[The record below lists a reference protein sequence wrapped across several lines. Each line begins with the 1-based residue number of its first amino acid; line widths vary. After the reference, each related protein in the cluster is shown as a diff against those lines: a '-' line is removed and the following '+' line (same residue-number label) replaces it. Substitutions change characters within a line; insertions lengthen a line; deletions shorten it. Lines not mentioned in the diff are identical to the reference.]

1 MIFTYISHVLLSCI
15 IFSHSVA
22 RIESFTPLP
31 RYSVSSILVDSKLYF
46 FGGWGKNPDE
56 SEGCQNSVFYLDTLS
71 SFSTLDNNIPW
82 IDLTSIANLP
92 VGTCWQVSAHDSQKN
107 SIYILEGLMINSS
120 NQVNVSD
127 TLVYSFD
134 TKIQKWSKSMIS
146 GIAPPRRME
155 LQISQDSSNIY
166 MFGGL
171 SGPLTGSQNTTWF
184 NDMNILD
191 IKSLSWLIV
200 VPSGIDLPPP
210 QADFTA
216 TILNNGMIVY
226 IGGRQAT
233 NAYGSEISYK
243 QMNKIWTYD
252 TKKSFWNLIVT
263 SGTIPGVRTGHSA
276 VLAMDGRIIVY
287 GGKENEELLSPATP
301 DLAVLDTA
309 STPPFQCNKSN
320 YTWITSFNAN
330 TLKPTST
337 TEQYEDSTTTYSIKP
352 IQPSDKVISLNI
364 ALILGAAIGCTIAF
378 IIIVII
384 TVLLLRRWLK
394 YKQSSE
400 NKGLSDIS
408 VSDN

>member
-1 MIFTYISHVLLSCI
+1 MIFTYISHVLLLCI
-15 IFSHSVA
+15 VFSHSTAYV
-22 RIESFTPLP
+22 ESFIPLP

-56 SEGCQNSVFYLDTLS
+56 SEGCQNSVFYLDILS
-71 SFSTLDNNIPW
+71 SFDTSDNIPW
-82 IDLTSIANLP
+82 IDLTSIAALP

-107 SIYILEGLMINSS
+107 SIYILEGLMVNNSS

-127 TLVYSFD
+127 TLIYSFD
-134 TKIQKWSKSMIS
+134 TKIQRWSKPIIS

-155 LQISQDSSNIY
+155 LQISQDSSSIY

-171 SGPLTGSQNTTWF
+171 SKPLTGSQNITWF
-184 NDMNILD
+184 SDMNILD
-191 IKSLSWLIV
+191 IKNLSWLIV
-200 VPSGIDLPPP
+200 VTSGLDLPPP

-226 IGGRQAT
+226 IGGRQVT

-243 QMNKIWTYD
+243 QMDKIWTYD
-252 TKKSFWNLIVT
+252 TKKSFWNLIVA

-309 STPPFQCNKSN
+309 STPPFQWSTPKA
-320 YTWITSFNAN
+320 FNAPPILAHHSA
-330 TLKPTST
+330 TL
-337 TEQYEDSTTTYSIKP
+337 
-352 IQPSDKVISLNI
+352 
-364 ALILGAAIGCTIAF
+364 IGNVMIIAF
-378 IIIVII
+378 GKYI
-384 TVLLLRRWLK
+384 TLNYSYVFC
-394 YKQSSE
+394 
-400 NKGLSDIS
+400 IS
-408 VSDN
+408 YIF